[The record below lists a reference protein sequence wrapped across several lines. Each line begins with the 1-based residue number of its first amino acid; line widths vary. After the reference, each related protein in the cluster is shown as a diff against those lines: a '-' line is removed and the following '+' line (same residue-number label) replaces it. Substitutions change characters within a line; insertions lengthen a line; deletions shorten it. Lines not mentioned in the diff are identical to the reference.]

1 MMQRASAS
9 LGRIAL
15 IAAALLVLAFLLLPV
30 FIIVLY
36 AFADSNVQMW
46 PIAQFSLRAFHEAIA
61 NNEIRHAFILS
72 MQVAAL
78 ATLIAVLLG
87 TLLAFTLYLYRFP
100 GRSALSFAV
109 VLPIALP
116 GIITGIALNSYFG
129 FVELRLSFWTIVIAH
144 STFCIVIVYNNVM
157 ARLQRLPQS
166 LVEASMDLG
175 ADGFKTFWR
184 ITAPMISSAV
194 GAGAL
199 LAFALSF
206 DEVIVTTFT
215 AGVQTTLPLWILGA
229 IRLGQHLNQ
238 VNVVVLVVI
247 LLTAIPVLWSQKLMG
262 EAGRLHK

>member
-1 MMQRASAS
+1 MSAPPS

-30 FIIVLY
+30 AIIILY
-36 AFADSNVQMW
+36 AFSDSNVQMW
-46 PIAQFSLRAFHEAIA
+46 PIAAYSTRAFTEAWG
-61 NNEIRHAFILS
+61 NREIRSALLLS
-72 MQVAAL
+72 IEIAAW
-78 ATLIAVLLG
+78 ATAAAVPLG
-87 TLLAFTLYLYRFP
+87 SLLAFTVHNFRFA
-100 GRSALSFAV
+100 GRGLLSFAV

-129 FVELRLSFWTIVIAH
+129 FADIRLSFITIAIAH
-144 STFCIVIVYNNVM
+144 STFCIVIVYNNVL
-157 ARLQRLPQS
+157 ARLTRLPRS
-166 LVEASMDLG
+166 LGEASADLG
-175 ADGFKTFWR
+175 ADGLATFR
-184 ITAPMISSAV
+184 RVTLPMIASAV

-247 LLTAIPVLWSQKLMG
+247 LATTIPVLWSQQLMG